1 MLQIPSQNQWYV
13 FCFNKNSFLYLD
25 QMNWPLTPNALVLLN
40 LLVLVSLFAYLASK
54 IRRHP
59 SVVFLE
65 ISLVPIILFSF
76 GHYLFSEVADSPGGA
91 ILILLGIVLTPVTF
105 IPLSHHL
112 GWAFVARHR
121 PLWIGFYVVQ
131 SALLALLVYAIIAG
145 RMVEWVTGILEQPII
160 IIAQNWR
167 YYFLNVIA
175 SNIIALL
182 YLDKTLQHAGESS
195 REKLKFVFIA
205 YLGFTAYFSYLA
217 AQIVLSSYISQ
228 STLTSGAAVIF
239 CALFLL
245 GYGFF
250 RYPVWEVKLGVSRN
264 LVFGILSS
272 TAVVSYL
279 IISGSILDLLRWASP
294 RGIPVL
300 IPYLTFALVALFL
313 VFYMSPS
320 FRSNIRNFLA
330 TNVFRNKYDYRDL
343 WMKFS
348 DKSSESLNIREVL
361 PRLADL
367 IADTMYVRQVAI
379 WLRSPTS
386 GNFQLAYC
394 HDSPSSVETDASVLR
409 FDYQRRSD
417 EKKSLFSVPKQGDE
431 MATSIFPID
440 KASQLALLGID
451 RVALVE
457 KDHTA
462 LALLGI
468 GQELRGEKSSAED
481 EQLLISIGNQLG
493 NLILTYKL
501 SEELLLSRE
510 WDSFNRFAS
519 FILHDLKNLATL
531 QGMTLENA
539 KHLSH
544 NPEFTADAFAT
555 FHQTTDKMINLI
567 ASLSVQRGQFSLKQQ
582 PVNILEILSN
592 TFDDLKISQRNSVK
606 FHTTF
611 PPMNKPPIISGD
623 PELLQKAFT
632 NLLLNAIQSLPRG
645 EGAVEVSVSE
655 GNAGTITAAI
665 RDNGCGIPPE
675 RLQNLFRPF
684 QTTKDK
690 GMGIGLCHTRSIIEV
705 HGGQIRIESQVNAGT
720 KVEIDLPAV

>member
-1 MLQIPSQNQWYV
+1 
-13 FCFNKNSFLYLD
+13 
-25 QMNWPLTPNALVLLN
+25 MNWPLTPNTLVYVN
-40 LLVLVSLFAYLASK
+40 LLLLVCLFTYLASK
-54 IRRHP
+54 IKRHP
-59 SVVFLE
+59 SVAFLE
-65 ISLVPIILFSF
+65 ISLVPIIVFTF
-76 GHYLFSEVADSPGGA
+76 GHYLFSEVADSAGGA
-91 ILILLGIVLTPVTF
+91 TLIVLGIVLTPVTF
-105 IPLSHHL
+105 IPLSHYL
-112 GWAFVARHR
+112 GRAFAARHR
-121 PLWIGFYVVQ
+121 PFWIGFYVLQ
-131 SALLALLVYAIIAG
+131 AALLAFLTRAIIAG

-160 IIAQNWR
+160 IIAQDWR
-167 YYFLNVIA
+167 PYFLNVIA

-182 YLDKTLQHAGESS
+182 YLDKTLQRAGESS

-205 YLGFTAYFSYLA
+205 YLGFTAYFSYLSA
-217 AQIVLSSYISQ
+217 HVVLSSYISL
-228 STLTSGAAVIF
+228 STLHSGAAVIF
-239 CALFLL
+239 CALVLL
-245 GYGFF
+245 GYSFF

-272 TAVVSYL
+272 TAVITYL

-294 RGIPVL
+294 QGIPVIL
-300 IPYLTFALVALFL
+300 PFVTFALVALLL
-313 VFYMSPS
+313 VLYLSPS

-348 DKSSESLNIREVL
+348 DKSSASLNIRDVL
-361 PRLADL
+361 PRLAEL
-367 IADTMYVRQVAI
+367 IADAMFVRQVAI

-386 GNFQLAYC
+386 GTFHLAYC
-394 HDSPSSVETDASVLR
+394 HDSASFAVADASVLR
-409 FDYQRRSD
+409 FDYRYRSD
-417 EKKSLFSVPKQGDE
+417 GTKSLFSVPNQADE
-431 MATSIFPID
+431 IATNNFPID
-440 KASQLALLGID
+440 KAPQLVQLGIN

-468 GQELRGEKSSAED
+468 GRELRSEKSSAED
-481 EQLLISIGNQLG
+481 ERLLTSIGNQLG
-493 NLILTYKL
+493 NLILTHKL
-501 SEELLLSRE
+501 SDDLLLSRE

-555 FHQTTDKMINLI
+555 FHQTTDKMISLI

-592 TFDDLKISQRNSVK
+592 TFDDLKISQRNGVK
-606 FHTTF
+606 VHTTF
-611 PPMNKPPIISGD
+611 PPLNRPPIISGD

-632 NLLLNAIQSLPRG
+632 NLLLNALQSLPKG

-655 GNAGTITAAI
+655 ENDGKITAAI
-665 RDNGCGIPPE
+665 RDTGCGIPPE

-684 QTTKDK
+684 QTTKEK

-705 HGGQIRIESQVNAGT
+705 HGGQIRIESEVNAGT
-720 KVEIDLPAV
+720 KVEIDLPTP